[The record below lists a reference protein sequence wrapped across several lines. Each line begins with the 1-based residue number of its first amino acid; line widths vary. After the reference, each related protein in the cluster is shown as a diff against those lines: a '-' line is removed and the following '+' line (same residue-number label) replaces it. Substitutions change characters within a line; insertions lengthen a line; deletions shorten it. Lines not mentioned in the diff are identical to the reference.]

1 MTFTDQ
7 RIAVIGTTGSG
18 KTIIARKLSLRLG
31 IPHIELDALYWEE
44 NWSGVSDEV
53 FRERVAAAIQG
64 DHWIVDGNY
73 SRCRDL
79 VWAKAD
85 TVVYLDYSFWRIL
98 WQLLVRTFRRSLQRE
113 ILWSGNRENL
123 SKAFFSK
130 DSILRWMLTTYHRR
144 RRQYASLFQE
154 AQYDYVKIVQLV
166 NPRMTDKWL
175 EDIKRISNG

>member
-1 MTFTDQ
+1 MTFIDQ

-73 SRCRDL
+73 SRC
-79 VWAKAD
+79 
-85 TVVYLDYSFWRIL
+85 
-98 WQLLVRTFRRSLQRE
+98 
-113 ILWSGNRENL
+113 
-123 SKAFFSK
+123 
-130 DSILRWMLTTYHRR
+130 
-144 RRQYASLFQE
+144 
-154 AQYDYVKIVQLV
+154 
-166 NPRMTDKWL
+166 
-175 EDIKRISNG
+175 